1 MNDKKN
7 KVKLKINQFNINT
20 INNIIIIMNEADF
33 IQQIMSQANL
43 DEEQGGIVN
52 EIFQNNFIGGDK
64 SKNIIVDLIAERL
77 GVDKAQAETIYTI
90 GAGLLATGILNKIL
104 GIFKRK

>member
-1 MNDKKN
+1 MKN
-7 KVKLKINQFNINT
+7 SMVLNIT
-20 INNIIIIMNEADF
+20 KYISFIMNEADF
-33 IQQIMSQANL
+33 IQEMMKQANL
-43 DEEQGGIVN
+43 TEDQGGMVN

-64 SKNIIVDLIAERL
+64 GKDIIVNLIAEKL

-90 GAGLLATGILNKIL
+90 GAGLLATGILNKIM

>member
-1 MNDKKN
+1 MN
-7 KVKLKINQFNINT
+7 INQFNINT
-20 INNIIIIMNEADF
+20 IKYIKNIMNEADF
-33 IQQIMSQANL
+33 IQEIMKQANL
-43 DEEQGGIVN
+43 TEDQGGMVN

-64 SKNIIVDLIAERL
+64 GKDVIVNLIAEKL

-90 GAGLLATGILNKIL
+90 GAGLLATGILNKIM